1 MPISY
6 CVQQVDLE
14 RSGCGE
20 LMSVKLSTGFSINC
34 AHCGSVRGLKNR
46 QSDGANLLIFSA

>member
-20 LMSVKLSTGFSINC
+20 LMSIKLSTGFSINC
-34 AHCGSVRGLKNR
+34 AHCGSARGLKNR